1 MTSLKLCLYE
11 FKSIVFF
18 ECCSLG
24 NKFFSLASLWTF
36 VIPLEILAGI
46 KGHSNFFELLN
57 KLIHFA
63 NLLIKFVFGQAI
75 ALNLNKSYQKG
86 AVGGCPE
93 PVN

>member
-1 MTSLKLCLYE
+1 MNLKVSY
-11 FKSIVFF
+11 
-18 ECCSLG
+18 
-24 NKFFSLASLWTF
+24 FSSAAA
-36 VIPLEILAGI
+36 LEISSSVWPAFGLLLFHWKYLLGI